1 MKILL
6 AEDEPQLSRVLTA
19 AMQHENYE
27 VDAVLNGKEAVEH
40 AQANSYDVMILD
52 IMMPVMDGITALKKI
67 RASGDKTYILMLT
80 AKAEIDDRVTGL
92 DSGADDYLTKPFSLK
107 ELLARLRSKE
117 RREDEYTPT
126 ELEFGDLSLDTE
138 EQELISHNSIRLN
151 NKETQLMNYLLLN
164 KDKELTTSEL
174 FNHVW
179 KNEDGV
185 TDEIVWIYVSY
196 LRKKLESIQSKVK
209 IIGQKGGSFK
219 VVDSQVRK

>member
-1 MKILL
+1 MKILI
-6 AEDEPQLSRVLTA
+6 AEDEPQLSRVLVA
-19 AMQHENYE
+19 AMEHANYD
-27 VDAVLNGKEAVEH
+27 VDAVANGKEAVEH
-40 AQANSYDVMILD
+40 AQKNSYDVIILD

-67 RASGDKTYILMLT
+67 RSSGDKTYVLMLT
-80 AKAEIDDRVTGL
+80 AKAEVDDRVTGL

-117 RREDEYTPT
+117 RREDEFTPT
-126 ELEFGDLSLDTE
+126 EVEFGDLSLDTE

-164 KDKELTTSEL
+164 KDKELSTSDI

-185 TDEIVWIYVSY
+185 TDEIVWIYISY
-196 LRKKLESIQSKVK
+196 LRHKLESIQSKVQ
-209 IIGQKGGSFK
+209 IVGEKGGSFR
-219 VVDSQVRK
+219 VVD